1 MPKPL
6 GDAPAFQAK
15 TVDAWKTVASP
26 IITSTKQIATAGAE
40 LRSAKKAR
48 DEQKLLAE
56 QRASRKSL
64 KKSSKPSA
72 PTTAS
77 PVYGEAMRRVVALK
91 QQQRNAPQ
99 QQSRPAVVPT
109 TLPKPTTFEEIP
121 QYAVTKAMQ
130 SQKQREMH
138 RSVSYLQ
145 HKNTF

>member
-26 IITSTKQIATAGAE
+26 IITSTKQIATAGIE

-48 DEQKLLAE
+48 DKQKLLAE
-56 QRASRKSL
+56 QRATRKAL
-64 KKSSKPSA
+64 KKSPKPAA
-72 PTTAS
+72 PTTSS

-99 QQSRPAVVPT
+99 QQPRPASAPT
-109 TLPKPTTFEEIP
+109 PLPKPTTFEEIP
-121 QYAVTKAMQ
+121 QYAVNKAMQ
-130 SQKQREMH
+130 SHTQRQMH